1 MELVPLSEL
10 AIGQRLRLLRVVG
23 GQRLQRRLLALG
35 LSLGGEIEVVQ
46 RRGGGVVVA
55 RDGNR
60 VALGSGI
67 AQKLL
72 GEPVT

>member
-1 MELVPLSEL
+1 MELVPVSEL
-10 AIGQRLRLLRVVG
+10 AIGQRMRLLRVVG

-35 LSLGGEIEVVQ
+35 LNLGGEVEVVQ

-60 VALGSGI
+60 VALGAGV

-72 GEPVT
+72 GERVA